1 MKRGI
6 IKFIGLVVSIV
17 LIGAMTGC
25 SVRFFRGH
33 PKDLD
38 RISELSGRVSELG
51 EAKALLEKRLR
62 SEIRDKQVKLDITKR
77 GLVITFVDEVL
88 FDSGKAVL
96 KKKGV
101 SILDKVVSVI
111 KQKVADRNMG
121 IEGHTDNQPIK
132 YSGWKSNWELSTAR
146 AATVLHYLEN
156 TGINPKKLQATG
168 FGEHRPVASNDTK
181 KGRQQ
186 NRRVEIVILPARGAG
201 KAFYGEEP
209 QVK

>member
-1 MKRGI
+1 MHKGI
-6 IKFIGLVVSIV
+6 IKFIGVVVSIV
-17 LIGAMTGC
+17 LIGTLTGC

-33 PKDLD
+33 PEDLD
-38 RISELSGRVSELG
+38 EISKLSGRVSELG

-62 SEIRDKQVKLDITKR
+62 NEIRDKQVKLDITKR

-96 KKKGV
+96 KKEGIP
-101 SILDKVVSVI
+101 ILDKVVSVI
-111 KQKVADRNMG
+111 KQKVADRNIG

-146 AATVLHYLEN
+146 ATSVLHYLED
-156 TGINPKKLQATG
+156 TGISPRKLQATG

-186 NRRVEIVILPARGAG
+186 NRRVEIVILPARAAG
-201 KAFYGEEP
+201 KAFYGEDI
-209 QVK
+209 K